1 MKANSKAAWYAG
13 LSHLTLLAICLMLF
27 PVISQAKAKATHGFE
42 KKDLVTTTDFVEYAA
57 IHEVDIHD
65 LFFSLRP
72 YEGTKS
78 CLMCHESEGL
88 EMLTT
93 GHFKWEG
100 YSDRIVGLEGQS
112 HGKNDLINNFCVAV
126 PTNEPRCTQCHAGYG
141 YKDAG
146 YDFNNPE
153 NVDCLVCHDQSGTYK
168 KGLTTG
174 GWPDPSVNL
183 ETVVRSI
190 TVGKEPTR
198 KACISCHS
206 HAGGGDN
213 VKHGDLSSDMVATT
227 REYDVHMGVDGGN
240 MTCTACHG
248 ANHDPE
254 TGEVNHGIA
263 GMSLHSVN
271 EGEMKQCG
279 DCHGSMNR
287 IHAGTSV
294 EPMIAEG
301 LHGNLACQVCHIP
314 AIARKI
320 STKTEWYWSD
330 AGQNVSPIPVD
341 PVTGRPT
348 YDKKK
353 GTFVWSLNVRPTLR
367 YANGK
372 WNRPVIGFSDTY
384 SAIPI
389 DLGSPVGDYTD
400 PKAKIY
406 PFKLMKGNQPVDPIT
421 KTILVPHLFGKISGP
436 NPYWGVFDWT
446 LASEDGANY
455 TGQDFSGTHSFEPTT
470 MLLSV
475 NHEIAPKEMALGM
488 GSNCGDCH
496 GSSQVDWQALGWSDD
511 PFNGGTRTIAMPEQ
525 AASVD
530 WVPPLRLDV
539 GLQ

>member
-1 MKANSKAAWYAG
+1 MNVKSMAAWRAVLFNTIL
-13 LSHLTLLAICLMLF
+13 LSICLILI
-27 PVISQAKAKATHGFE
+27 PAIGQAKAKATAGFE
-42 KKDLVTTTDFVEYAA
+42 KKDLVTTADFIEYA
-57 IHEVDIHD
+57 EQTECDIHD
-65 LFFSLRP
+65 LFFSMRA
-72 YEGTKS
+72 YEGTQS

-146 YDFNNPE
+146 YDFTNPE

-168 KGLTTG
+168 KDPKAAGL
-174 GWPDPSVNL
+174 PLASVDL
-183 ETVVRSI
+183 EVVARSI

-213 VKHGDLSSDMVATT
+213 VKHGDLSSDIVNTT
-227 REYDVHMGVDGGN
+227 REYDVHMGTDGGN
-240 MTCTACHG
+240 MTCVACHG

-279 DCHGSMNR
+279 DCHGSVSR
-287 IHAGTSV
+287 IHAGTSI
-294 EPMIAEG
+294 EPMLAEG

-314 AIARKI
+314 AIARKV
-320 STKTEWYWSD
+320 STKVEWYWSD
-330 AGQNVSPIPVD
+330 AGQDISPIPVD
-341 PVTGRPT
+341 PETGRPT

-353 GTFVWSLNVRPTLR
+353 GTFVWKNNVRPTLR
-367 YANGK
+367 YANGN
-372 WNRPVIGFSDTY
+372 WNRPVIGATDKY
-384 SAIPI
+384 NAIPI

-400 PKAKIY
+400 SMIY
-406 PFKLMKGNQPVDPIT
+406 PFKLMIGDQPVDPIT
-421 KTILVPHLFGKISGP
+421 KTILVPHLFGKQSGP
-436 NPYWGVFDWT
+436 NPYWGIYDWT
-446 LASEDGANY
+446 LAIEDGAAY
-455 TGQDFSGTHSFEPTT
+455 TGQDFSGTHAFEPTT

-475 NHEIAPKEMALGM
+475 NHEIAPKEKALGM

-496 GSSQVDWQALGWSDD
+496 GGGQIDWQALGWTAD
-511 PFNGGTRTIAMPEQ
+511 PFNGGTRVVAMPSQ
-525 AASVD
+525 AEEVR